1 MTLQHY
7 FNNID
12 LNYCNFNYSHILNES
27 KYEILESL
35 QYDLNTPKLYPFIS
49 LYSITKKLSENFKK
63 IDNINLIVNNNN
75 INRIPFTKLRLLSL
89 FLENRSEINIL
100 KKIEF
105 SNNSKYIVG
114 KGMIRDEQQNTLI
127 CICFDITKVDFA
139 ELTNNKILEGGLY
152 LMIDIKRLSNLENKK
167 LLSIINSKGSI
178 INMCLE
184 QNIDIIYTS
193 KIDRKLFTTFNK
205 EFTSIT
211 DRKIYLQEKAKL
223 LMEQD
228 IENVVIQ

>member
-12 LNYCNFNYSHILNES
+12 LNYCNFNYSYILNES

-63 IDNINLIVNNNN
+63 IDNINLIVNNTN

-89 FLENRSEINIL
+89 FLENRSEINML
-100 KKIEF
+100 KKFEF

-127 CICFDITKVDFA
+127 CICFDITKVDF
-139 ELTNNKILEGGLY
+139 TNNKILEGGLY
-152 LMIDIKRLSNLENKK
+152 LMMDIKNLSTPENKK

-178 INMCLE
+178 MDMCKE
-184 QNIDIIYTS
+184 QNIDIILTS

-211 DRKIYLQEKAKL
+211 DRKIYLQEKAQL
-223 LMEQD
+223 LMV
-228 IENVVIQ
+228 ENLEDVVV

>member
-12 LNYCNFNYSHILNES
+12 LNYCNFNYSYILNES

-63 IDNINLIVNNNN
+63 IDNINLIINN
-75 INRIPFTKLRLLSL
+75 ININHIPFTKLRLLSL

-100 KKIEF
+100 KKFEF

-127 CICFDITKVDFA
+127 CICFDITKVDF
-139 ELTNNKILEGGLY
+139 TNNKILEGGLY

-205 EFTSIT
+205 EFVSII
-211 DRKIYLQEKAKL
+211 DRKTYLQEKAQL
-223 LMEQD
+223 LMV
-228 IENVVIQ
+228 ENLEDVVV